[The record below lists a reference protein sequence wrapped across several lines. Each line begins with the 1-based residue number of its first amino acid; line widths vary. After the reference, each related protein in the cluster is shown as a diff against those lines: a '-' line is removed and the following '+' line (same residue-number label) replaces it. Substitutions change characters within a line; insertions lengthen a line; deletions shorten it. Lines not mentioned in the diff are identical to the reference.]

1 MRPLDLPAGWA
12 DGLTL
17 TPQTIG
23 ESGALVYRAGDAHV
37 IKSEP
42 ISPLAELPG
51 EIARLRWLHATELP
65 CPAVVDATDHG
76 GRHWLLMTAIPG
88 HDLASTPGATSVVTA
103 DTAVR
108 VVAGALRQ
116 LHGLDPASCP
126 FDHRAG
132 IRVADASARYHAG
145 LYDGD
150 DPEQGPADYARLIAG
165 VPTSEDLVVTHGD
178 ACFPNFMAED
188 GRFTG
193 FIDCGRLGV
202 ADRYQDLALACRS
215 LEWNY
220 GAASIPAFLA
230 AYGATEPDEAKLQWY
245 RLLDEFF

>member
-1 MRPLDLPAGWA
+1 MRPVDLPPGWA
-12 DGLTL
+12 DGVEL

-23 ESGALVYRAGDAHV
+23 ESGAWVYRAGAKHF

-51 EIARLRWLHATELP
+51 EIARMRWLHGTGLP
-65 CPAVVDATDHG
+65 CPAVLDATDHG

-88 HDLASTPGATSVVTA
+88 HDLASTERVRA

-108 VVAGALRQ
+108 LMAEALRQ
-116 LHGLDPASCP
+116 LHALDVTSCP
-126 FDHRAG
+126 FDHRAR
-132 IRVADASARYHAG
+132 IRVAAASARYHAG

-150 DPEQGPADYARLIAG
+150 DPEQGPADYARLMAE

-178 ACFPNFMAED
+178 ACFPNFMTEN

-193 FIDCGRLGV
+193 MIDCGRLGV

-215 LEWNY
+215 LDWNY
-220 GAASIPAFLA
+220 GAAAIPAFLT
-230 AYGATEPDEAKLQWY
+230 AYGVVEPDRAKLEWY
-245 RLLDEFF
+245 TLLDEFF

>member
-1 MRPLDLPAGWA
+1 MRPVDLPPGWA
-12 DGLTL
+12 DGVEL

-23 ESGALVYRAGDAHV
+23 ESGAWVCRAGAKHF

-51 EIARLRWLHATELP
+51 EIARLRWLHGTGLP
-65 CPAVVDATDHG
+65 CPAVLDATDHG

-88 HDLASTPGATSVVTA
+88 HDLASTERVT
-103 DTAVR
+103 TERAVR
-108 VVAGALRQ
+108 LMAEALRQ
-116 LHGLDPASCP
+116 LHALEVTSCP
-126 FDHRAG
+126 FDHRAQ
-132 IRVADASARYHAG
+132 IRVAAASARYHAG

-150 DPEQGPADYARLIAG
+150 DPEQGPADYARLIAE

-178 ACFPNFMAED
+178 ACFPNFMTEN

-193 FIDCGRLGV
+193 MIDCGRLGV

-215 LEWNY
+215 LDWNY
-220 GAASIPAFLA
+220 GAAAIPAFLT
-230 AYGATEPDEAKLQWY
+230 AYGVIEPDRAKLEWY
-245 RLLDEFF
+245 ALLDEFF

>member
-1 MRPLDLPAGWA
+1 MRPLELPPGWA
-12 DGLTL
+12 DGLQL

-23 ESGALVYRAGDAHV
+23 ESGAWVYRAGPAHF

-51 EIARLRWLHATELP
+51 EIERLRWLHRTGLP
-65 CPAVVDATDHG
+65 CPEVVDAAEHG
-76 GRHWLLMTAIPG
+76 GRHWLLMTAMPG
-88 HDLASTPGATSVVTA
+88 HDLASGSPASAETA
-103 DTAVR
+103 IR
-108 VVAGALRQ
+108 LVAEALRL
-116 LHGLDPASCP
+116 LHGLDPAGCP
-126 FDHRAG
+126 FDHRAHT
-132 IRVADASARYHAG
+132 RLTDASARYQAG

-150 DPEQGPADYARLIAG
+150 DPDQGPADHARLLAG
-165 VPTSEDLVVTHGD
+165 VPASEDLVVTHGD

-220 GAASIPAFLA
+220 GAGSIPAFLA
-230 AYGATEPDEAKLQWY
+230 AYGVTEPDRAKLEWY
-245 RLLDEFF
+245 MLLDEFF

>member
-23 ESGALVYRAGDAHV
+23 ESGALVYRAGTTHF

-51 EIARLRWLHATELP
+51 EIERLRWLHATGRP
-65 CPAVVDATDHG
+65 CPAVIGAADHA
-76 GRHWLLMTAIPG
+76 GRHWLLMTALPG
-88 HDLASTPGATSVVTA
+88 HDLASTTLVSAE
-103 DTAVR
+103 TAVR
-108 VVAGALRQ
+108 LLAEALRR
-116 LHGLDPASCP
+116 LHGLAPASCP
-126 FDHRAG
+126 FDHRA
-132 IRVADASARYHAG
+132 RLRLADASARYHAG

-150 DPEQGPADYARLIAG
+150 DPDQGPADHARLIAG

-178 ACFPNFMAED
+178 ACFPNFMAAN
-188 GRFTG
+188 GHFTG

-220 GAASIPAFLA
+220 GAEAVPAFLA
-230 AYGATEPDEAKLQWY
+230 TYGATEPDQAKLEWY
-245 RLLDEFF
+245 TLLDEFF

>member
-1 MRPLDLPAGWA
+1 MRPLDLPPGWA
-12 DGLTL
+12 SGLEL

-23 ESGALVYRAGDAHV
+23 ESGAWVYRAGTGHF

-51 EIARLRWLHATELP
+51 EIERLRWLHATGLP
-65 CPAVVDATDHG
+65 CPAVLDTADHG
-76 GRHWLLMTAIPG
+76 GRHWLLMTAMPG
-88 HDLASTPGATSVVTA
+88 HDLASTPGVTSEVTA
-103 DTAVR
+103 ETAIR
-108 VVAGALRQ
+108 VVAEALRQ

-132 IRVADASARYHAG
+132 IRVAAASARYHAG

-150 DPEQGPADYARLIAG
+150 YPEQGPADYARLMAG
-165 VPTSEDLVVTHGD
+165 VPTAEDLVVTHGD
-178 ACFPNFMAED
+178 ACFPNFMAEH

-193 FIDCGRLGV
+193 VIDCGRLGV

-215 LEWNY
+215 LDWNY

-230 AYGATEPDEAKLQWY
+230 AYGVTEPDRAKLEWY
-245 RLLDEFF
+245 TLLDEFF

>member
-1 MRPLDLPAGWA
+1 MRPLDLPPGWA
-12 DGLTL
+12 SGVEL

-23 ESGALVYRAGDAHV
+23 ESGAWVFRAGDGHF

-51 EIARLRWLHATELP
+51 EIARLRWLHGTGLP
-65 CPAVVDATDHG
+65 CPAVIEAADHG
-76 GRHWLLMTAIPG
+76 GRHWLLMTALPG
-88 HDLASTPGATSVVTA
+88 HDLASTEQVTA
-103 DTAVR
+103 ETAVR
-108 VVAGALRQ
+108 LMAEALRR
-116 LHGLDPASCP
+116 LHALDVANCP

-132 IRVADASARYHAG
+132 VRVAAASARYHAG

-150 DPEQGPADYARLIAG
+150 DPEQGPADHVRLMAG

-178 ACFPNFMAED
+178 ACFPNFMTEN
-188 GRFTG
+188 GRLTG

-215 LEWNY
+215 LDWNY
-220 GAASIPAFLA
+220 GAAAIPAFLA
-230 AYGATEPDEAKLQWY
+230 AYGIVEPDRAKLEWY
-245 RLLDEFF
+245 TLLDEFF

>member
-1 MRPLDLPAGWA
+1 MRPLDLPPGWA
-12 DGLTL
+12 DGVEL

-23 ESGALVYRAGDAHV
+23 ESGAWVYRAGSTHF

-51 EIARLRWLHATELP
+51 EIARLRWLHATGLP
-65 CPAVVDATDHG
+65 CPAVVDAADHA

-88 HDLASTPGATSVVTA
+88 HDLASTELVTA
-103 DTAVR
+103 ETAVR
-108 VVAGALRQ
+108 LMAEALRR
-116 LHGLDPASCP
+116 LHAIDVASCP
-126 FDHRAG
+126 FDHRAQ
-132 IRVADASARYHAG
+132 IRVAAASARYHAG

-150 DPEQGPADYARLIAG
+150 NPEQGPADYQRLMAQ

-178 ACFPNFMAED
+178 ACFPNVMTEN

-193 FIDCGRLGV
+193 IIDCGRLGV

-215 LEWNY
+215 LDWNY
-220 GAASIPAFLA
+220 GAAAIPAFLA
-230 AYGATEPDEAKLQWY
+230 AYGVAEPDRAKLEWY
-245 RLLDEFF
+245 TLLDEFF

>member
-1 MRPLDLPAGWA
+1 MRPLDLPPGWA
-12 DGLTL
+12 SSLEFV
-17 TPQTIG
+17 PQTIG
-23 ESGALVYRAGDAHV
+23 ESGAWVYRAGDDHF

-51 EIARLRWLHATELP
+51 EIERLRWLHATGLP
-65 CPAVVDATDHG
+65 CPAVVDTADHG

-88 HDLASTPGATSVVTA
+88 HDLASTSEVTA
-103 DTAVR
+103 ETAVR
-108 VVAGALRQ
+108 LVAEALRQ
-116 LHGLDPASCP
+116 LHALDPASCP

-132 IRVADASARYHAG
+132 LRVADASVRYHAG

-150 DPEQGPADYARLIAG
+150 APDQGPADHARLIAG
-165 VPTSEDLVVTHGD
+165 VPTAEDLVVTHGD
-178 ACFPNFMAED
+178 ACFPNFMAEH

-215 LEWNY
+215 LEYNY
-220 GAASIPAFLA
+220 GGEAIPAFFA
-230 AYGATEPDEAKLQWY
+230 AYAVTEPDRKKLEWY
-245 RLLDEFF
+245 ALLDEFF